1 MIKSASSIE
10 HDVVIETDICVVGAG
25 AAGIPMALEFELT
38 STQVLLL
45 ESGDFKEDQKTQE
58 LYSGSVS
65 DEAMHSPT
73 DKYRQRRFGGSTTIW
88 GGRCMP
94 FDPIDFEKR
103 DYIPHSGW
111 PITANDL
118 AEFYPKANNYLE
130 AGYCHYDARIAFR
143 PAAKPMFEGFT
154 SSAFSMEGLERFS
167 CPTDLGKR
175 YQHRLI
181 QSNNINLLLNANVT
195 TIALNNLGTDVD
207 FLQIATLSGNT
218 FKVKAKCYVLA
229 MGGIETTRLMLT
241 SNNIHKHGIA
251 NHHDILGRFYMCHI
265 AGNVGKLKINGAT
278 SKVQHGYEIS
288 PEGIYCRRRI
298 QLAADKQKELGISNM
313 VFRLHFPKI
322 TDPSHKSGILSGLF
336 LAKSFVSYEYGKRLK
351 DSEETTLKLY
361 IQHVMNVLT
370 DPLNTIKFLIHWL
383 TKRTFAERKFPSV
396 ILPNKTNQF
405 SLEVHAEQLPNKN
418 SRIHLTN
425 EKDALGMPKI
435 HIDWQ
440 YLAEDVEA
448 VKKNL
453 TLFSEEIAKNN
464 IGDFEFD
471 ADNLE
476 TELMRFGA
484 YGGHHV
490 GTTRMGNDPET
501 SIVNK
506 DCRVHGV
513 SNLYIASSSIFPT
526 SSQANPTLTI
536 TAMALRLATH
546 IKTIL

>member
-1 MIKSASSIE
+1 
-10 HDVVIETDICVVGAG
+10 
-25 AAGIPMALEFELT
+25 
-38 STQVLLL
+38 
-45 ESGDFKEDQKTQE
+45 
-58 LYSGSVS
+58 
-65 DEAMHSPT
+65 
-73 DKYRQRRFGGSTTIW
+73 
-88 GGRCMP
+88 
-94 FDPIDFEKR
+94 
-103 DYIPHSGW
+103 
-111 PITANDL
+111 
-118 AEFYPKANNYLE
+118 
-130 AGYCHYDARIAFR
+130 
-143 PAAKPMFEGFT
+143 
-154 SSAFSMEGLERFS
+154 
-167 CPTDLGKR
+167 
-175 YQHRLI
+175 
-181 QSNNINLLLNANVT
+181 
-195 TIALNNLGTDVD
+195 
-207 FLQIATLSGNT
+207 
-218 FKVKAKCYVLA
+218 
-229 MGGIETTRLMLT
+229 
-241 SNNIHKHGIA
+241 
-251 NHHDILGRFYMCHI
+251 
-265 AGNVGKLKINGAT
+265 
-278 SKVQHGYEIS
+278 
-288 PEGIYCRRRI
+288 
-298 QLAADKQKELGISNM
+298 M
-313 VFRLHFPKI
+313 VFRLHFPKV